1 MRQMPTPKSF
11 LSTQFDRARLKL
23 TLLYLGISGCIV
35 ILFSIAAL
43 NAQRYAVDRVL
54 SVLESRAGITERQLV
69 SSLLG
74 QRLEQFDLA
83 FKQRLLMVNIA
94 LLIGAGVASYFLSGA
109 SLRSIRENVESQEE
123 FAADASHELRTPLT
137 TISMEIVALQKTH
150 KRLPAP
156 VKETLQ
162 SVQQEV
168 RRMQEIVDGLLTLVR
183 DDQDK
188 LVGRQLIDLNQMW
201 AESVKQMQPLAKDK
215 HIALKTQLSKD
226 PLLVH
231 VTPDQVKQLF
241 LILLDNAIKYT
252 PKGGSVTITTN
263 QKGRTVL
270 ASIEDTGVGI
280 PAADLPHVFDRFY
293 RVQRFDSSSTRGA
306 GLGLTIAHKLVENA
320 DGHIQVAST
329 MGVGTR
335 VNLRFPKVS

>member
-11 LSTQFDRARLKL
+11 LSTQFDRARLKM

-150 KRLPAP
+150 KKLPAP

-162 SVQQEV
+162 SIQQEV

-188 LVGRQLIDLNQMW
+188 LVERQLTDLNQVVI
-201 AESVKQMQPLAKDK
+201 ESVKQMQPLAKDK
-215 HIALKTQLSKD
+215 RVVIKRQLAKE
-226 PLLVH
+226 PLLAH
-231 VTPDQVKQLF
+231 VAPDQMKQLF

-252 PKGGSVTITTN
+252 PREGTVTVTTS

-335 VNLRFPKVS
+335 VSLRFPKVS